1 MPRVRAI
8 SSPSASTRRRAAI
21 EWLRAQ
27 APASEVLVVGATWD
41 AAVDVSRDV
50 VAGIGASFGWK
61 RTTLLRLAG
70 ELAAPSLAA
79 AGRVTVAPLAVEAV
93 CARIVHRL
101 AREEALGRFA
111 PLAQMPGLPRALA
124 RTFEEL
130 RLAGIEPASIGTHPE
145 LGRLY
150 RAYCGEL
157 EAQSLADRA
166 DVFAHAARACASLP
180 PRPTLFL
187 DVALRSTREAELAR
201 ALFERSE
208 ALVTVPTGDE
218 RSLAV
223 LADAGIHVVAEP
235 ADGPLK
241 RLQSALFAEHVEET
255 RGSGR
260 LAVTSA
266 PGESRECVEIA
277 RAILAA
283 TEATPSIPLDRIA
296 IVLRAPTAYRAHVE
310 EALRRAHVPAF
321 FARGSTRPD
330 PSGRAMLAL
339 LGCAA
344 EKLSATRFAEYLSLG
359 EVPERKAGA
368 PPDAPPASERRP
380 PPDDELGGVVVTE
393 DEGEEE
399 STPTPDPLR
408 APQHWER
415 LLVDAA
421 VIGGLD
427 RWKRRLDGHAKRL
440 ELDRAHA
447 RQKGLDGAE
456 MRAER
461 DLESLASLRS
471 FALPLLE
478 DLGSLPAEAPWG
490 DWIERLSALA
500 ARALRR
506 PDRVQRVLAE
516 LAPMASVGP
525 IALGEVRIVLERR
538 LLELSVPPAP
548 SRYGR
553 VFVGAPED
561 LRGLAFEAVFVPG
574 LAEKTFPQKVTEDPI
589 LPDAARAEL
598 AQARL
603 ATNATRSADERLALR
618 LAAGAAE
625 RELTASYPRVDLQQ
639 SRPRTPSFYALE
651 LLRAAEGTLPGFDD
665 LARRAQQSTETRI
678 GWPAPRVAHDAIDE
692 AEYDLAILERL
703 EGRPE
708 AETSGAARYLL
719 AANPHL
725 SRALRFRAERWAKK
739 KWWPSDGL
747 VDPRPAAKAALAA
760 HALSARSYSPTA
772 LQNFSA
778 CPYRFVLQ
786 AILRLAPREERESLE
801 ELDALQKGSIFHE
814 TMYELFVA
822 LRAKGLLPLDEAHL
836 DEARHVLDEV
846 MVRVASSYAEEL
858 APAIERVWDDAIAQ
872 IKADAAEALRRLL
885 ADAEWTPTSFELSFG
900 LADRREQQDPASKD
914 DPVELDCG
922 IRLRGSID
930 LVETSRKNGWIRAT
944 DFKTGKIRVTNE
956 TVIQGGKVLQ
966 PVLYAL
972 VLEKVVAGKTIDG
985 GNLYYATST
994 GRYERFPVPL
1004 DAHARE
1010 SAKMV
1015 ADTIGDA
1022 LTQGFLPAAP
1032 AKDECMWC
1040 DYRPVCGPYEE
1051 QRTKPKPK
1059 ARLEKLV
1066 QLRKRP

>member
-1 MPRVRAI
+1 MARVRAI
-8 SSPSASTRRRAAI
+8 HSPSASSRRAIALD
-21 EWLRAQ
+21 WLRAQ
-27 APASEVLVVGATWD
+27 ANDREVTVVGATWD
-41 AAVDVSRDV
+41 GAIDVTRDV
-50 VAGIGASFGWK
+50 VAERGSSFGWR

-70 ELAAPSLAA
+70 ELAAPLLAS
-79 AGRVTVAPLAVEAV
+79 AGKVTVAPLAVEAV
-93 CARIVHRL
+93 CARIVHRM
-101 AREEALGRFA
+101 AAQDALGRFA

-130 RLAGIEPASIGTHPE
+130 RMSAIEPAGLARDEE
-145 LGRLY
+145 LARLY
-150 RAYCGEL
+150 AAYVAEL
-157 EAQSLADRA
+157 AGQALADRA
-166 DVFAHAARACASLP
+166 EVFAHAVIAAAAAE
-180 PRPTLFL
+180 PRPCLFL
-187 DVALRSTREAELAR
+187 DVALRSAREAALAAALFAR
-201 ALFERSE
+201 AE

-218 RSLAV
+218 RTLSALAQV
-223 LADAGIHVVAEP
+223 GVTVEAEP
-235 ADGPLK
+235 AAGPLK
-241 RLQSALFAEHVEET
+241 RLQSALFAEQVDET

-260 LAVTSA
+260 LVVTSA

-283 TEATPSIPLDRIA
+283 TEASPPIRLDRIA

-310 EALRRAHVPAF
+310 EALRRARVPAF

-359 EVPERKAGA
+359 EVPEREAGA
-368 PPDAPPASERRP
+368 PPAAPPTSERRP
-380 PPDDELGGVVVTE
+380 PPDDELAGVVVTE
-393 DEGEEE
+393 DEPEEMR
-399 STPTPDPLR
+399 PAPDPLR

-421 VIGGLD
+421 VIGGID
-427 RWKRRLDGHAKRL
+427 RWTRRLSGHARKL
-440 ELDRAHA
+440 ELDREHA
-447 RQKGLDGAE
+447 RQKGQDGLEA
-456 MRAER
+456 RAQR
-461 DLESLASLRS
+461 DLESLASLRT

-478 DLGSLPAEAPWG
+478 ELSSLPSEAPWG

-500 ARALRR
+500 ARALRN
-506 PDRVQRVLAE
+506 PERVQRVLAE
-516 LAPMASVGP
+516 LAPMATVGP
-525 IALGEVRIVLERR
+525 VSLPEIRIVLERR
-538 LLELSVPPAP
+538 LLELSVPPAS

-561 LRGLAFEAVFVPG
+561 LRGLAFDAVFVPG

-589 LPDAARAEL
+589 LPDAARAEI
-598 AQARL
+598 APSL
-603 ATNATRSADERLALR
+603 ATNATRSAEERLALR
-618 LAAGAAE
+618 LAAGAAD

-651 LLRAAEGTLPGFDD
+651 LLRAAEGALPGFDD

-678 GWPAPRVAHDAIDE
+678 GWPAPRDANDAIDE

-708 AETSGAARYLL
+708 EETSGAARYLL

-760 HALSARSYSPTA
+760 HALRARSYSPTA
-772 LQNFSA
+772 LQNFAA

-801 ELDALQKGSIFHE
+801 ELDALQKGSIFHQ

-836 DEARHVLDEV
+836 DEARSILDEV
-846 MVRVASSYAEEL
+846 MASVAESYAEEL

-885 ADAEWTPTSFELSFG
+885 ADEEWTPTSFELSFG

-922 IRLRGSID
+922 IKLRGSID
-930 LVETSRKNGWIRAT
+930 LVETSRRNGWIRAT

-972 VLEKVVAGKTIDG
+972 VLEKLVTGKTIDG

-1004 DAHARE
+1004 DAHARD

-1022 LTQGFLPAAP
+1022 LDQGFLPAAP
-1032 AKDECMWC
+1032 AKDECTWC